1 MKKSLLA
8 PILLASMA
16 VGAAPALADS
26 TVTATGSQQER
37 VVPKNR
43 HSNASIVAAVN
54 AAELAGIAGA
64 IADAH
69 SLAEKYAAAA
79 GLTLGNVVSVS
90 DATGSGY
97 FGYFGPP
104 GFGPFGPGQYC
115 GTVTRVTLEKAK
127 KGTKAPKGKRKVHVR
142 RVHTCIVPRYEV
154 TSLSVTYSA
163 S

>member
-1 MKKSLLA
+1 MRKSLLVPA
-8 PILLASMA
+8 LLASMA
-16 VGAAPALADS
+16 VGAAPALASS
-26 TVTATGSQQER
+26 TVTATGSQQGK

-43 HSNASIVAAVN
+43 HSNASIVDAVN
-54 AAELAGIAGA
+54 AAEQAGIAGA

-69 SLAEKYAAAA
+69 SLAEQYAAAA

-90 DATGSGY
+90 DATGTGY

-115 GTVTRVTLEKAK
+115 GTVGRVTVKKVK
-127 KGTKAPKGKRKVHVR
+127 KGKKIQRKVHIKK
-142 RVHTCIVPRYEV
+142 VHTCVVPRYEV